1 MTKIERDTIE
11 YASIYGAGAGADIL
25 LLCGA
30 DNFDGTLEDYK
41 TLLKCLRELEKREE
55 ENEK

>member
-1 MTKIERDTIE
+1 MTKIERETLE
-11 YASIYGAGAGADIL
+11 YASMYGAGAGADIL

-41 TLLKCLRELEKREE
+41 TLMKALRDLEKREE
-55 ENEK
+55 K